1 MRHVPKQA
9 LKKGFSF
16 TTKFNPTKNLSGF
29 HPGVKPMKLFLY
41 LRYLASKKKHGTL
54 KNEG

>member
-16 TTKFNPTKNLSGF
+16 TTKFNPTKKLSGF

-41 LRYLASKKKHGTL
+41 LRYLASKKKTWNF
-54 KNEG
+54 KK